1 MAELKKAL
9 DERGLSNTGLK
20 AELVERLKAAL
31 LSEAGANPQ
40 ESAPVAEEP
49 NPLHDGHSI
58 QSSSL
63 CSWGQQ
69 VNFSKFNNTNISV
82 KKEIMFHCPSYCK
95 RRSFN
100 E

>member
-49 NPLHDGHSI
+49 NP
-58 QSSSL
+58 
-63 CSWGQQ
+63 
-69 VNFSKFNNTNISV
+69 
-82 KKEIMFHCPSYCK
+82 PA
-95 RRSFN
+95 
-100 E
+100 